1 MTCTNESWEITIQT
15 GCKLPAQRSTHD
27 APGDRG
33 PSHSPCLCLSSRT
46 GDDGGVFL
54 VRGEPPSQ
62 PPSTASWDSSFWL
75 LRSQNTSHWLKSL
88 LFPRSPLFWG
98 EGGGSPAEPVRHS
111 FGAGYSRMHSESDGK
126 SGAWPVSKV
135 AHHKVFG
142 ERRTLLPRLRALIPL
157 GGLAAVKAQQDQT
170 PFQSSAV
177 KWGGRS
183 ASRAHTTSFRFLP
196 PRRLISWQTYHGSI
210 ETASIWRFPFHF
222 RFCQGET

>member
-33 PSHSPCLCLSSRT
+33 PSHSPCLCLSSGT

-98 EGGGSPAEPVRHS
+98 EGGVP
-111 FGAGYSRMHSESDGK
+111 
-126 SGAWPVSKV
+126 SGAS
-135 AHHKVFG
+135 AAFIRSRLQQNAFR
-142 ERRTLLPRLRALIPL
+142 ERREVGWPGQCQKSPITR
-157 GGLAAVKAQQDQT
+157 
-170 PFQSSAV
+170 SSAR
-177 KWGGRS
+177 GGRCC
-183 ASRAHTTSFRFLP
+183 LVYGP
-196 PRRLISWQTYHGSI
+196 
-210 ETASIWRFPFHF
+210 
-222 RFCQGET
+222 